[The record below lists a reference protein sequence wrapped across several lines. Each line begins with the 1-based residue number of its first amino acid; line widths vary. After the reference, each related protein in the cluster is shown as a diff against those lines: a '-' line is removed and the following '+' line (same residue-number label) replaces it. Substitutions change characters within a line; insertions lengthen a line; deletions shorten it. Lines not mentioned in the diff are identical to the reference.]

1 MSEQTLLERKQALK
15 NRISALAIEK
25 QPHLRAVENL
35 SQRIDVLEDDLRKVM
50 DAISAEDRQRR
61 AEMNIKKPI
70 PRKEWT
76 VNV

>member
-1 MSEQTLLERKQALK
+1 MIEQLLERKQALK

-50 DAISAEDRQRR
+50 DALSDEDRQRR
-61 AEMNIKKPI
+61 AEANIKKSI
-70 PRKEWT
+70 PRKEWA